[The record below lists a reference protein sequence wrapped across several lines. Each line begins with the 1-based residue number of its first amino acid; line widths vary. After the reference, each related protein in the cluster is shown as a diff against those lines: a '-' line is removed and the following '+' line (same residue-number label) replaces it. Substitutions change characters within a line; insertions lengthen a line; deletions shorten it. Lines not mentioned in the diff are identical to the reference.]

1 VLQALGGQG
10 KSQLAL
16 KYCRI
21 SRTKF
26 RGVFWVDATSKSS
39 ATRSFDAIA
48 AGLNKPVTRT
58 FDDPLSK
65 VRFVLDTIQS
75 WKEKW
80 LIVYDN
86 YDQPEV
92 FTNVKEFMPTSEIQ
106 YVV

>member
-1 VLQALGGQG
+1 LE
-10 KSQLAL
+10 
-16 KYCRI
+16 YCRI

-26 RGVFWVDATSKSS
+26 CSVFWIDATSKAS
-39 ATRSFDAIA
+39 ATRSFEAIA
-48 AGLNKPVTRT
+48 AELNKPVTRT

-65 VRFVLDTIQS
+65 IRFVLDTIQS

-92 FTNVKEFMPTSEIQ
+92 FTDVKEFIPTSEIQ
-106 YVV
+106 YPV